1 MLESLSTFADL
12 FTRPDFQAGVLAGA
26 VGLGV
31 LFAASREERTTR
43 WWGVVFTLAA
53 LIVINTVIERR
64 LGVSSGFFALGA
76 GGWLLGPDADRPMKP
91 LGWVLVVVGAILI
104 GWRGGLS
111 DINWLPLLT
120 PVAIVIAGTA
130 LSTWSTRLP
139 HNLLGP
145 MMAITAFGIWV
156 TVPETEHAR
165 VLLGVSLPLA
175 VATMRPA
182 HARLSTAGAFALAGM
197 IVWVVAIGGDARP
210 GSIIGGWASLGAMAI
225 LPFVRPNATVLIER
239 RPVLV
244 AGFHAVFVLLAA
256 RVIGLWESAVV
267 ASVAVLFI
275 ALVAFVIF
283 GSVARR
289 SPVEEPL
296 GLQGPE

>member
-1 MLESLSTFADL
+1 MFDSISTLADL
-12 FTRPDFQAGVLAGA
+12 FTRPDFQVGVLAGA

-31 LFAASREERTTR
+31 LYAASREDSNTQ
-43 WWGVVFTLAA
+43 WWGVVFALAA
-53 LIVINTVIERR
+53 LLVINTVVERR
-64 LGVSSGFFALGA
+64 LGVSSGLFALGA
-76 GGWLLGPDADRPMKP
+76 GGWLLRPGEDRPTGA
-91 LGWVLVVVGAILI
+91 LGWALVVAGAVLV

-120 PVAIVIAGTA
+120 PVAIVIAGIA

-175 VATMRPA
+175 AATVRPI

-197 IVWVVAIGGDARP
+197 VVWVVAIGGDARP
-210 GSIIGGWASLGAMAI
+210 GSIIGGWASLGLMVI
-225 LPFVRPNATVLIER
+225 LPFVRPSATMLIER
-239 RPVLV
+239 RPFLVVGLHALFVLV
-244 AGFHAVFVLLAA
+244 AA

-267 ASVAVLFI
+267 ASIAVLFI
-275 ALVAFVIF
+275 AVLAFVVV
-283 GSVARR
+283 GSFTKR
-289 SPVEEPL
+289 SPV
-296 GLQGPE
+296 GDQIRSSGS